1 MQTTF
6 PRMRLF
12 SKLVPVPHREYE
24 YGEGLISNR
33 HATNLAV
40 IETPSKGKGGFFKD

>member
-24 YGEGLISNR
+24 YGKGLISNR
-33 HATNLAV
+33 HATNLPV
-40 IETPSKGKGGFFKD
+40 IQKGKAVSLKIKI